1 MFEDLPVGDHLFEAV
16 VNCSDGNV
24 LNIERAFTIEENPCK
39 DASVRNLSVV
49 GPQNNILKFFFIA
62 DKNVETTCSFNGTSA
77 EPCTSPFDVDISS
90 ACSGQYQFLLTGFC
104 DGVQVVRSAGTI
116 RSM

>member
-39 DASVRNLSVV
+39 DASVRNLSGVCCV
-49 GPQNNILKFFFIA
+49 
-62 DKNVETTCSFNGTSA
+62 
-77 EPCTSPFDVDISS
+77 SS
-90 ACSGQYQFLLTGFC
+90 M
-104 DGVQVVRSAGTI
+104 I
-116 RSM
+116 KHI